1 MNAGLMSMTD
11 DPVERPYAV
20 LPPTPSTPDDG
31 PSALEV
37 PPLAAPPASLR
48 PVQASAGRRKYS
60 FPLRVWAAFLTLFLV
75 GTLVTFLLER

>member
-1 MNAGLMSMTD
+1 MNAGLPSMSE

-20 LPPTPSTPDDG
+20 LPPPPSTPDDG

-48 PVQASAGRRKYS
+48 PSPPRAGRGKYS
-60 FPLRVWAAFLTLFLV
+60 FPVRVWAVFVTLFVV
-75 GTLVTFLLER
+75 GTLITFLLER

>member
-1 MNAGLMSMTD
+1 MDAGLMSMTD

-20 LPPTPSTPDDG
+20 RPPPPSTPDDG

-48 PVQASAGRRKYS
+48 PGKVRGGRGKYS
-60 FPLRVWAAFLTLFLV
+60 FPLRVWAAFVTLFV
-75 GTLVTFLLER
+75 IGTVVTFLLER

>member
-1 MNAGLMSMTD
+1 MNAALMSMTD

-20 LPPTPSTPDDG
+20 RPPPPSTPDDG

-48 PVQASAGRRKYS
+48 PLQASGARRKYS
-60 FPLRVWAAFLTLFLV
+60 FPLRVWAAFVTLFVL
-75 GTLVTFLLER
+75 GTVVTFLLER

>member
-1 MNAGLMSMTD
+1 MNAGLMSLTD
-11 DPVERPYAV
+11 DPVERPHAV
-20 LPPTPSTPDDG
+20 LPPPPSTPDDG

-48 PVQASAGRRKYS
+48 PAPASRGRGKYS
-60 FPLRVWAAFLTLFLV
+60 FPARAWAAFVTLFVL

>member
-20 LPPTPSTPDDG
+20 LPPPPSTPDDG

-48 PVQASAGRRKYS
+48 PVQPGGGRGKYS
-60 FPLRVWAAFLTLFLV
+60 FPLRVWAAFLTLFVL
-75 GTLVTFLLER
+75 GTIVTFLLQR